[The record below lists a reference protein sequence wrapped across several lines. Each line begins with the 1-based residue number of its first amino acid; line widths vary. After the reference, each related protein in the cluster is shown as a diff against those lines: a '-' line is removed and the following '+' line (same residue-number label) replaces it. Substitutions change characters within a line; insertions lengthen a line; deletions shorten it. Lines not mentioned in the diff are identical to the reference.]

1 MLIAERFTVCLMYI
15 YFKIVNVD
23 MFTVWLFTVCVVCGQ
38 VYSVWWYANMFTV
51 WWYADRVTVWWYAD
65 RFTVVSWYADRVTV
79 WLVCRQFY
87 SVDDMRP
94 A

>member
-1 MLIAERFTVCLMYI
+1 MFNADKLTVCCVVLIAERFTVCLMYI

-23 MFTVWLFTVCVVCGQ
+23 MFTL
-38 VYSVWWYANMFTV
+38 WWYVDMF
-51 WWYADRVTVWWYAD
+51 
-65 RFTVVSWYADRVTV
+65 TV

-87 SVDDMRP
+87 SVDDMPP

>member
-23 MFTVWLFTVCVVCGQ
+23 MFTVW
-38 VYSVWWYANMFTV
+38 WYE
-51 WWYADRVTVWWYAD
+51 D
-65 RFTVVSWYADRVTV
+65 RFTV

-87 SVDDMRP
+87 SVDDMPP